1 MKEHPLY
8 STTNVPADDT
18 LLLERIASGD
28 ERAFSALYQ
37 RYWKK
42 VYTYLLRLTKSR
54 DTAEELL
61 SEIFTRFWIN
71 RGTAAGILNVDA
83 FLSKVAYNRAID
95 FFRFAA
101 KEKKIQVLI
110 ALELNRHPSQ
120 TNDGYLLDKE
130 YKALL
135 REAIHQLPPQRK
147 LVFTL
152 SREQGL
158 THEEIARQLNMSPH
172 TVKKTISNA
181 IKSIRTFLRRHGVD
195 GMILSILCSRHL

>member
-8 STTNVPADDT
+8 ITTDESADET
-18 LLLERIASGD
+18 ILLERITSGD

-42 VYTYLLRLTKSR
+42 VFTYLLRLTKSR
-54 DTAEELL
+54 ETAEELL

-71 RGTAAGILNVDA
+71 RAVASSIENVDA
-83 FLSKVAYNRAID
+83 FLSKVTYNRAID

-101 KEKKIQVLI
+101 KEKKIQALI
-110 ALELNRHPSQ
+110 ALELNRYPSQ
-120 TNDGYLLDKE
+120 INDGYLLEKE

-158 THEEIARQLNMSPH
+158 THEEIARRLNMSPH
-172 TVKKTISNA
+172 TVKKTMSNA
-181 IKSIRTFLRRHGVD
+181 IKSIRTFLRKQGVD
-195 GMILSILCSRHL
+195 GMILDIL